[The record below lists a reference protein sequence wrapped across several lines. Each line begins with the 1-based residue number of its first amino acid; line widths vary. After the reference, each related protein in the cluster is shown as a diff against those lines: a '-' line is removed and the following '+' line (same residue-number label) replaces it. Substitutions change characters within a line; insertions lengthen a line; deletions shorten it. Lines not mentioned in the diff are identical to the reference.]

1 MSGQNLPA
9 VRRRHARAVG
19 TQFCFVGATEWA
31 RDALNVIT
39 AGREGIIV
47 VTTLDIVLVIQK
59 DSVGK
64 LGKRLE
70 QVDAAGW
77 GSVLLAAR
85 GNN

>member
-1 MSGQNLPA
+1 
-9 VRRRHARAVG
+9 
-19 TQFCFVGATEWA
+19 
-31 RDALNVIT
+31 
-39 AGREGIIV
+39 